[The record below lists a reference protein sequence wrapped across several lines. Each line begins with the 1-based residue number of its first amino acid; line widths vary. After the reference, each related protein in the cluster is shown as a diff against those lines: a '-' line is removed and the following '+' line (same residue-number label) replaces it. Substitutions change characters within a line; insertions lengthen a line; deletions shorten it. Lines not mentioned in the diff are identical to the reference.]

1 MKNNYDGKVK
11 GHGYFRKTKAFGLAS
26 GIVLGAA
33 LIFGAGS
40 VSADEVNTPA
50 TATTTSTSQDD
61 NINFENRQEV
71 NKIIN
76 NQTPSNT
83 PDADGTLN
91 SQIKSVETIPATTAG
106 ATRYKV
112 ELHDGYTTGDDG
124 KLIFYVNNSDISKV
138 TDAIKDK
145 NNGEILGW
153 LEVSKVGVDEQNK
166 ITNKLNNAST
176 FKEFSD
182 IIKKTPNDKITGLGK
197 VTISLSEKF
206 SEKIKIVQ
214 LNLNCT
220 IHMETILV
228 VYHPF

>member
-61 NINFENRQEV
+61 NVNFENRQEV

-83 PDADGTLN
+83 PDANDTLN
-91 SQIKSVETIPATTAG
+91 SQIKSVETIPSTTAD

-112 ELHDGYTTGDDG
+112 ELHDGYTIGDNG
-124 KLIFYVNNSDISKV
+124 KLTFYVNNSEIREV

-145 NNGEILGW
+145 DNGEVLG
-153 LEVSKVGVDEQNK
+153 
-166 ITNKLNNAST
+166 
-176 FKEFSD
+176 
-182 IIKKTPNDKITGLGK
+182 
-197 VTISLSEKF
+197 
-206 SEKIKIVQ
+206 
-214 LNLNCT
+214 
-220 IHMETILV
+220 
-228 VYHPF
+228 

>member
-61 NINFENRQEV
+61 NVNFENRQEV

-83 PDADGTLN
+83 PDANDTLN
-91 SQIKSVETIPATTAG
+91 SQIKSVETIPSTTAD

-112 ELHDGYTTGDDG
+112 ELHDGYTIGDNG
-124 KLIFYVNNSDISKV
+124 KLTFYVNNSEIREV

-145 NNGEILGW
+145 DNGKVLGSIN
-153 LEVSKVGVDEQNK
+153 VSKVGVDEQNK
-166 ITNKLNNAST
+166 ITNELNNAST
-176 FKEFSD
+176 FK
-182 IIKKTPNDKITGLGK
+182 
-197 VTISLSEKF
+197 
-206 SEKIKIVQ
+206 
-214 LNLNCT
+214 
-220 IHMETILV
+220 
-228 VYHPF
+228 

>member
-61 NINFENRQEV
+61 NVNFENRQEV

-83 PDADGTLN
+83 PDANDTLN
-91 SQIKSVETIPATTAG
+91 SQIKSVETIPSTTAD

-112 ELHDGYTTGDDG
+112 
-124 KLIFYVNNSDISKV
+124 
-138 TDAIKDK
+138 IK
-145 NNGEILGW
+145 W
-153 LEVSKVGVDEQNK
+153 
-166 ITNKLNNAST
+166 
-176 FKEFSD
+176 
-182 IIKKTPNDKITGLGK
+182 
-197 VTISLSEKF
+197 
-206 SEKIKIVQ
+206 
-214 LNLNCT
+214 NCMMDT
-220 IHMETILV
+220 Q
-228 VYHPF
+228 